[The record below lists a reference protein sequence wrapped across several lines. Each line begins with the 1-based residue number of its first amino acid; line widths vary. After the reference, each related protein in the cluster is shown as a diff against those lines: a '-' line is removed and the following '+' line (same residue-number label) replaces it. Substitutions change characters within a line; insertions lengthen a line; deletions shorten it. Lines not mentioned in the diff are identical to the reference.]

1 MLVFLSLY
9 SNTEKMRLI
18 IYLVAGVIT
27 TLASAD
33 DDHQSFSES
42 VPSSVICISPKN
54 ISALVNELDLIF
66 AKNATVKINN
76 CDVAQLLGKLLTK
89 TSILVDFM
97 EAYNNK
103 TDNINKLIKN
113 TLEKNLVVTTTTTT
127 TKPATTKFSNI
138 RRYTYR
144 NKY

>member
-18 IYLVAGVIT
+18 IYLVAGVII

-33 DDHQSFSES
+33 DDHQSLSES

-66 AKNATVKINN
+66 DKNATVK
-76 CDVAQLLGKLLTK
+76 CDLAQLLGKLLTK

-97 EAYNNK
+97 ETYNNK

-127 TKPATTKFSNI
+127 AKPATTKFSNI